1 MYTFLKINKFVEKI
15 NKLRNNTKKCS
26 FKRKKKFQRKGSKGQ
41 LIFFYVFFFS
51 LQCLN
56 NKPN

>member
-41 LIFFYVFFFS
+41 LIFFYVFFS
-51 LQCLN
+51 LSN
-56 NKPN
+56 V